1 MNNSTHYD
9 LLSFV
14 SQDNSSIII
23 DLIRGKDGLKY
34 IMWKIVHNLTYCLLC
49 YKNNGSIIVD
59 WIRGKDGLKYKM

>member
-23 DLIRGKDGLKY
+23 DLIRGKDGLKH
-34 IMWKIVHNLTYCLLC
+34 IMWTIVHNLTYCLLC
-49 YKNNGSIIVD
+49 YKSNRSSIVY
-59 WIRGKDGLKYKM
+59 WIRRKDRLKYKK